1 VAAVPSDKTRAG
13 IIRVLADG
21 AHCVCEMVVALGERD
36 NNVSDHLAKL
46 RGAGL
51 VRAARREADARFL
64 LGRPGSSPR
73 RRIRLAAGRVPLR
86 IEVSA
91 SPDTPERLN

>member
-1 VAAVPSDKTRAG
+1 VAAVPSAKTRAG
-13 IIRVLADG
+13 IIHALADG
-21 AHCVCEMVVALGERD
+21 VHCVCEMVVALGERD

-51 VRAARREADARFL
+51 LRAARREANARFL
-64 LGRPGSSPR
+64 FGRPGSSPW

-86 IEVSA
+86 IAVSA
-91 SPDTPERLN
+91 SPDTPGRLN